1 MKILIIGDSFAADWS
16 VKYTDY
22 PGWPELLAHEHDV
35 TNLAQAGISEYR
47 ILQQLES
54 VADLAQFDLVI
65 VSHTSPYRVHT
76 RRHPVHHRDPLHLSA
91 DLILSDIEYHA
102 GRIQNWLNP
111 GLKSALGFFH
121 YHFDEKYYETVY
133 TMFRERINQR
143 LAGKQ
148 VIVINNLP
156 DNLKFATEPVVLD
169 FSADWKENRGLI
181 NHFSEVGNRLIHKQI
196 NNIIKQHIL

>member
-35 TNLAQAGISEYR
+35 TNMAQAGVSEYK
-47 ILQQLES
+47 ILQQIES
-54 VADLAQFDLVI
+54 VADLDQFDLVI
-65 VSHTSPYRVHT
+65 VAHTSPYRVHT
-76 RRHPVHHRDPLHLSA
+76 RMHPVHHNDALHLSA

-102 GRIQNWLNP
+102 GKMQNWFNR

-121 YHFDEKYYETVY
+121 HHFDEKYYETVY
-133 TMFRERINQR
+133 TMFRERINQI
-143 LAGKQ
+143 LAGKK

-156 DNLKFATEPVVLD
+156 GNLKFVTEPIVLD
-169 FSADWKENRGLI
+169 FSSEWQENRGLI
-181 NHFSEVGNRLIHKQI
+181 NHFSDFGNRLIHEKI
-196 NNIIKQHIL
+196 NNIIKQHKL